1 MRVRVRKWWDRLVR
15 RLFPD
20 PVDSLDREALIAA
33 YAYPAIGVEDS
44 WLRANMVATVDG
56 AAKGPDGR
64 SGSINTKSD
73 RLVFSILRGLA
84 DAVVAGAGT
93 VRAEG
98 YGPAH
103 PLPEFV
109 ERRSAA
115 GQRPAPPIVVVS
127 RSLDLDPASRLFTG
141 PERTVV
147 LTAAATDHGR
157 LRALAKVADIV
168 VAGDHAVEPHEA
180 LSALRAR
187 GWHRVLLEGGPT
199 LLADWIAAG
208 VVDELCLTI
217 SPLLAGG
224 GHGRIVEGAPWEA
237 TRPVELVQLLEDA
250 GTLFARYRLATQ
262 ASG

>member
-1 MRVRVRKWWDRLVR
+1 MR

-20 PVDSLDREALIAA
+20 PVDSLDRDALIEA
-33 YAYPAIGVEDS
+33 YAYPDLEPEQV

-56 AAKGPDGR
+56 AAQGPDGR

-73 RLVFSILRGLA
+73 RRVFSILRGLT
-84 DAVVAGAGT
+84 DVVVAGAGT

-109 ERRSAA
+109 ERRAAA
-115 GQRPAPPIVVVS
+115 GQLPAPPIAVVS
-127 RSLDLDPASRLFTG
+127 RSLDLEPTSKLFTG
-141 PERTVV
+141 PERIVV
-147 LTAAATDHGR
+147 LTDAAIDHDH

-168 VAGDHAVEPHEA
+168 VAGEGRVEPREA
-180 LSALRAR
+180 VAAMLAH
-187 GWHRVLLEGGPT
+187 GWQRVLLEGGPT
-199 LLADWIAAG
+199 LLADWVAAG
-208 VVDELCLTI
+208 IVDELCLTI

-224 GHGRIVEGAPWEA
+224 GHGRILAGAEWEG
-237 TRPVELVQLLEDA
+237 TRPVELVQLLEDD
-250 GTLFARYRLATQ
+250 GTLFARYRLGH